1 MTTTLNP
8 THYGMG
14 FFEEA
19 ERTLPSYALVEAVRQ
34 LVLNQEIKEDTP
46 RAMIE
51 TLLVS
56 KSLKELTYHDFL
68 KIAPSLFYYERHQMK
83 PLEVNLLEP
92 SRAIYEQIKSE
103 AEHYFDTSIKKGIR
117 NGNS

>member
-8 THYGMG
+8 IHYGMG
-14 FFEEA
+14 FFEEV

-56 KSLKELTYHDFL
+56 RSLKELTYHDFL
-68 KIAPSLFYYERHQMK
+68 KIAPSLFYYERHQIK

-92 SRAIYEQIKSE
+92 SRSIYEQIKSE
-103 AEHYFDTSIKKGIR
+103 AEHYFDTSVKKGIR
-117 NGNS
+117 NGDS